1 MDTSFVLQEIK
12 ITRVGKSL
20 VKEVN
25 FAQLGFG
32 KVFSDH
38 MLVADYANGQ
48 WQQPEIIPFQ
58 PISISPSNS
67 TLHYGQA
74 IFEGLKAYRT
84 QQGDVVIFRPYDNF
98 KRFNL
103 SADRMDMPAV
113 PEEIFIEGM
122 KKLVD
127 LDRAWVPAQPD
138 CSLYIRPFMIAM
150 DEYIGVRT
158 SLSYRFMIITS
169 PAGAYYNKPV
179 KLYVQDK
186 YVRAFPGGTG
196 YAKAAGNYAA
206 ALKPTREVQ
215 EMGYDQILWTDG
227 IHHRYLQEC
236 GTMNVF
242 VVIGD
247 KAITPD
253 LSEGTILAGVTRN
266 SVITLLHDEGIEV
279 EERPISIDEV
289 IRAHEEG
296 QLREIFGTGTAAS
309 ISYVSEL
316 TYREHQITFDIA
328 QWKIAP
334 TILRKLNDIKE
345 GRLPDRYGW
354 NLRV

>member
-1 MDTSFVLQEIK
+1 MESTSVLHELK
-12 ITRVGKSL
+12 ITPVTRSR
-20 VKEVN
+20 VKEVD
-25 FAQLGFG
+25 FTRLGFG
-32 KVFSDH
+32 KIFSDH
-38 MLVADYANGQ
+38 MLVADFADGQ
-48 WQQPEIIPFQ
+48 WQQPQIVPFQ
-58 PISISPSNS
+58 PISISPSNA

-84 QQGDVVIFRPYDNF
+84 QQGEVVIFRPYDNF

-103 SADRMDMPAV
+103 SADRLDMPAV
-113 PEEIFIEGM
+113 PEEIFIDGM

-127 LDRAWVPAQPD
+127 LDRAWVPQQPD
-138 CSLYIRPFMIAM
+138 SSLYIRPFMIAM
-150 DEYIGVRT
+150 DEYIGVRS
-158 SLSYRFMIITS
+158 SLRYRFMIITS

-196 YAKAAGNYAA
+196 YAKTAGNYAA
-206 ALKPTREVQ
+206 SLKPTREVQ

-242 VVIGD
+242 VIIGD
-247 KAITPD
+247 TAITPD
-253 LSEGTILAGVTRN
+253 LTEGTILAGVTRS
-266 SVITLLHDEGIEV
+266 SVITLLHDEGIQV

-289 IRAHEEG
+289 VRAHQEG
-296 QLREIFGTGTAAS
+296 QLKEIFGTGTAAS

-316 TYREHQITFDIA
+316 TYRDHHIVFDIA

-334 TILRKLNDIKE
+334 AILQKLNDIKV
-345 GRLPDRYGW
+345 GKLPDRYGW
-354 NLRV
+354 NVKV